1 MRSSVTGA
9 RVVLTILGSMA
20 AVSFTGCGRHSTS
33 ETYYLVGSNLKLPY
47 WKTVDAGFEKAA
59 ADYHVTAQLEG
70 PDNFDAEAERDAFH
84 KAVLARP
91 SGILVSVVDAAMMKP
106 EIDSAVAQG
115 IPVITVDSDAATSS
129 RLFFIGTD
137 NLAAGRLG
145 GRRLAE
151 QLGGKGNV
159 VFFSMP
165 GQPNMDERLKGYLD
179 VMNEHPAMKVVDV
192 FNMKG
197 DATSAF
203 DKAQEYLART
213 GKDKIDAFVCL
224 DSASGKEVAEVLQRN
239 KATDRVLIAM
249 DVNPETLQLIKSGA
263 IDSTVSQKPF
273 TMGYIGLKLLDE
285 VHHYPQHPF
294 RTNYEVDSFSPYP
307 VFVNTGTS
315 LVDKHNVEVF
325 LQRAAEAG
333 SK

>member
-1 MRSSVTGA
+1 MRRSDVVA
-9 RVVLTILGSMA
+9 RVVLTIVGVAGA
-20 AVSFTGCGRHSTS
+20 AAIAGCGRHSTS
-33 ETYYLVGSNLKLPY
+33 ETYYLIGSNLKLPY
-47 WKTVDAGFEKAA
+47 WKTVDAGFKQAA

-70 PDNFDAEAERDAFH
+70 PDNFDAAAERDAFH
-84 KAVLARP
+84 KAVIAHP
-91 SGILVSVVDAAMMKP
+91 AGILVSVVDTATMKP
-106 EIDSAVAQG
+106 EIDAAVAQG

-151 QLGGKGNV
+151 ALNGKGNV
-159 VFFSMP
+159 VFFSIS
-165 GQPNMDERLKGYLD
+165 GQPNMDDRLKGYLD
-179 VMNEHPAMKVVDV
+179 VINEHPAMKVVDV

-203 DKAQEYLART
+203 DKAEEYLART
-213 GKDKIDAFVCL
+213 GAGKIDAFVCL

-239 KATDRVLIAM
+239 KATDRPLIAM
-249 DVNPETLQLIKSGA
+249 DVNPETLELIKSGA
-263 IDSTVSQKPF
+263 IDSTVSQKPY
-273 TMGYIGLKLLDE
+273 TMGYVGLKMLDE
-285 VHHYPQHPF
+285 VHHNPPHPF
-294 RTNYEVDSFSPYP
+294 RSNYDVDSFAPYP

-315 LVDKHNVEVF
+315 LVDKHNVDVF

-333 SK
+333 AK